1 MSTSTARPV
10 VVIDTGVANIASML
24 AALRRLGAAPELT
37 DSADAVR
44 AAERLV
50 LPGVGAFGAGL
61 SRLRDLGLES
71 PIVERI
77 QGDVG
82 PTFCVCL
89 GLQMLCEASEESPGV
104 DGLGVVGAHVKRFSS
119 ELRVPQLGWNMVTP
133 AGRGERALAEPG
145 HAYFANSYRLDAL
158 PESYGG
164 ATADYGGPFVAALER
179 GDLVACQFHP
189 ELSGDWGHGIMERWL
204 AF

>member
-1 MSTSTARPV
+1 VSAASKPV

-24 AALRRLGAAPELT
+24 AALRRLGASPSLT
-37 DSADAVR
+37 DSADTVR
-44 AAERLV
+44 EAERLV

-61 SRLRDLGLES
+61 ARLRDLDLEA

-77 QGDVG
+77 QGDRG
-82 PTFCVCL
+82 PVFCVCL

-104 DGLGVVGAHVKRFSS
+104 AGLGVVGAEVRRFSS
-119 ELRVPQLGWNMVTP
+119 ALRVPQLGWNMVTP
-133 AGRGERALAEPG
+133 AGQGERALTEPG

-158 PESYGG
+158 PEGYGG